1 MQKSIKHF
9 LAVLIYLFLS
19 SSSSFAQSKI
29 SETKQA
35 AVAKQAVVLKQAAD
49 PKQSVVAKQA
59 AARKIA
65 DDQVAVLKEGI
76 STMPIMPSVAA
87 VPIIPEIIE
96 IDSVAMMKNLKVKA
110 FKNNAHASYYHDKLN
125 GRRTASGK
133 PFNNKKFTAAHR
145 TLPFGTKL
153 LLTNTVN
160 KKSVIVEVNDRGPF
174 SKSREIDITKAAFMQ
189 IATSRMNGFVDVTIE
204 VIQ

>member
-1 MQKSIKHF
+1 MQKSLKHF
-9 LAVLIYLFLS
+9 LAVLICLFVS
-19 SSSSFAQSKI
+19 SSLSFAQSKI

-59 AARKIA
+59 AAKKIA
-65 DDQVAVLKEGI
+65 DDQVSVLKEGI

-87 VPIIPEIIE
+87 VPIIPVIVE

-160 KKSVIVEVNDRGPF
+160 KKTVIVEVNDRGPF
-174 SKSREIDITKAAFMQ
+174 TKSREIDITKAAFMQ
-189 IATSRMNGFVDVTIE
+189 IATNRMSGFVDVTIE